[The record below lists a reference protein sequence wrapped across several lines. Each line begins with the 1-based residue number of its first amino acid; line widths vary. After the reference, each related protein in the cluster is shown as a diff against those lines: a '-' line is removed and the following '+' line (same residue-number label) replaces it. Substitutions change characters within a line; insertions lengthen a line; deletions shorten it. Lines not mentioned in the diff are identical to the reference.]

1 MRRTVR
7 LVGIAAMLA
16 VAAAT
21 AACARHAPGVPAA
34 AAPSGAAPLASGQS
48 PGPGPAPATTSS
60 SPAVAGPAGAAVP
73 SCPASA
79 LEARF
84 RVTGGDSTRR
94 SGAVGF
100 HNQGKTACTLSG
112 FPDLQLLGRSDDPIS
127 TSVVRDGARP
137 GVIRLAPGQTA
148 WAAVTWTA
156 VAAADEPRSGPCQP
170 AAVRLAVFPPAQL
183 TQLSIDY
190 TAGVVCD
197 HGRFVVSP
205 LADAS

>member
-1 MRRTVR
+1 
-7 LVGIAAMLA
+7 MLA

-21 AACARHAPGVPAA
+21 AACARHAPVTPAA

-48 PGPGPAPATTSS
+48 SGPGPAPATTSS
-60 SPAVAGPAGAAVP
+60 SSATAGPNGAPAGPAGAAVP

-94 SGAVGF
+94 SGSVGF

-112 FPDLQLLGRSDDPIS
+112 FPDLQLLGRGDDPIS

-183 TQLSIDY
+183 TQLSTDY

-205 LADAS
+205 LADVS